1 MTGKQILW
9 AIAWFLVLIFLA
21 WPIGFFCAG
30 WYVCLCPFEACID
43 GMKSITAL
51 LMKGVSL
58 PFGVAHRMVKGK
70 SYSSIWWAPPLLW
83 TDTIFKWISNDRNI
97 AWFYRICNYS
107 SLPSRRLYKIINPFR
122 CEAWSSKRRLNA
134 QTILY
139 SNKRQIFVALT
150 GWSINKHCKSLTKV
164 RSAFL
169 SLWSNWV

>member
-1 MTGKQILW
+1 MVSGVACRIFLRRLVRLSFAVRSLCRCHEGTDGAVDAWCEITLGSSSAYGRGKAGVMTGKQILW

-70 SYSSIWWAPPLLW
+70 SYSSI
-83 TDTIFKWISNDRNI
+83 
-97 AWFYRICNYS
+97 
-107 SLPSRRLYKIINPFR
+107 
-122 CEAWSSKRRLNA
+122 
-134 QTILY
+134 
-139 SNKRQIFVALT
+139 
-150 GWSINKHCKSLTKV
+150 
-164 RSAFL
+164 
-169 SLWSNWV
+169 